1 MSYLD
6 YTVMEAVSYIGNP
19 AEVHSKNNI
28 YWSEIKMM
36 TVEIKVEI

>member
-6 YTVMEAVSYIGNP
+6 YIVMEVVSYIGNLV
-19 AEVHSKNNI
+19 EVYSKNNI

-36 TVEIKVEI
+36 IVEIKVEI